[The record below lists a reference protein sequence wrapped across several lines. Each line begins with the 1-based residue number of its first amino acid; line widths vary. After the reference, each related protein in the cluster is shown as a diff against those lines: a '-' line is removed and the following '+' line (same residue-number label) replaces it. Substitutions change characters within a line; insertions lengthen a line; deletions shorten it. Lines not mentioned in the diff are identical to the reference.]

1 MTPEAV
7 TNSLND
13 YYSISA
19 LESTNKE
26 ISQILKETNYNHN
39 SNNETF
45 NTSNNVNER
54 EKEVKPKVRFVQLF
68 CKRIIR
74 NCRYNNNLIERFF
87 IALVGNQAKRFSLLH
102 QFTINRHS
110 CFE

>member
-45 NTSNNVNER
+45 NTSNSVNER

-68 CKRIIR
+68 CIVS
-74 NCRYNNNLIERFF
+74 Y
-87 IALVGNQAKRFSLLH
+87 AS
-102 QFTINRHS
+102 
-110 CFE
+110 